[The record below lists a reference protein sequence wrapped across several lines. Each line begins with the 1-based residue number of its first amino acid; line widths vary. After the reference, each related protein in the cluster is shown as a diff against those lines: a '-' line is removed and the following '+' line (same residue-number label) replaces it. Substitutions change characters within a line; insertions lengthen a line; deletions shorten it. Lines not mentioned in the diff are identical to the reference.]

1 MKTIKDL
8 FGIAV
13 FALCTIAAFTA
24 CSDDDDN
31 NDNGNGSNGN
41 IDPTIVFTGKRI
53 NGLDGSTMTYNKDG
67 LLTQVRTSDET
78 VTFSYEAATR
88 AAGTHVKMTISY
100 PDYPQEG
107 EMYIDMTIGKNGFVE
122 SAVETYE
129 KDSDVDTWA
138 FGYNSA
144 GQLNYMKRSEGGNEV
159 TNITY
164 ENGNITRVVMKSEND
179 NSQLDAGI
187 SYGSA
192 PIENK
197 GCIMLFDATFGI
209 DMDEMEYAY
218 WAGILGKATHHL
230 PVSYKESD
238 ENRTFDWNINSDGYP
253 TSMSY
258 QDYGSTESFK
268 FNW

>member
-13 FALCTIAAFTA
+13 FALCTIAAFAA

-67 LLTQVRTSDET
+67 LLTQVRTADET
-78 VTFSYEAATR
+78 VTFSYGAATR

-164 ENGNITRVVMKSEND
+164 QNGNITRVVMKSEND

-187 SYGSA
+187 SYGST

-218 WAGILGKATHHL
+218 WAGILGKATSHL

-238 ENRTFDWNINSDGYP
+238 ENRTFDWSINSDGYP